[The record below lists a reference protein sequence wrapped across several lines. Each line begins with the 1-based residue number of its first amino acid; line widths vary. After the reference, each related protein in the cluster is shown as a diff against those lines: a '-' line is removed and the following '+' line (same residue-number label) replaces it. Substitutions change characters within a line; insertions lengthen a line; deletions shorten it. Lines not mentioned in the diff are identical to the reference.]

1 VRRVGGTVST
11 ISPPAPAGAGAL
23 DAQQLLGL
31 PPARLDALFRESPA
45 GEIPRGRG
53 SGTAIL
59 FPATEVARP
68 IAAVIRAVAWKGKQ
82 FEPATQDLKNLM
94 GPTGIPAIRA
104 EVSAGTSWH
113 DEQPCVLLDYSR
125 SSRVAG
131 WIRDE
136 IREVAPGLY
145 LGLVWGVGR
154 VFGGRRV
161 IGRFALT
168 FAD

>member
-1 VRRVGGTVST
+1 VST
-11 ISPPAPAGAGAL
+11 ISPPAPAAAL

-31 PPARLDALFRESPA
+31 PPARLDELFRASPA
-45 GEIPRGRG
+45 GAIPRGRG

-59 FPATEVARP
+59 FPATEVAKP
-68 IAAVIRAVAWKGKQ
+68 IASVVRAVAWHGKV
-82 FEPATQDLKNLM
+82 FDPASRDLKNLM

-104 EVSAGTSWH
+104 EVSAATSWL
-113 DEQPCVLLDYSR
+113 DQQPCVLLDYSR

-136 IREVAPGLY
+136 IREVAPGVY

-168 FAD
+168 FAS

>member
-1 VRRVGGTVST
+1 MST
-11 ISPPAPAGAGAL
+11 ISPPAPAAAPAL
-23 DAQQLLGL
+23 DAFKLLGL
-31 PPARLDALFRESPA
+31 PPADLDALFRASPA

-53 SGTAIL
+53 RGTAIL

-68 IAAVIRAVAWKGKQ
+68 IATVIRAVAWQGKQ
-82 FEPATQDLKNLM
+82 FEPATGDLKNLM
-94 GPTGIPAIRA
+94 GPTGVLAIRA
-104 EVSAGTSWH
+104 EVSAGTSWL
-113 DEQPCVLLDYSR
+113 DQQPCVLLDYSR

-136 IREVAPGLY
+136 IREAAPGVY

-161 IGRFALT
+161 IGRFALA
-168 FAD
+168 F